1 MNKLVALS
9 QTFPV
14 VNLES
19 PSNESG
25 ILNFYSTYSISMKAL
40 FRPETIY
47 IMISKVFGSFD
58 RYIQGVN
65 ALAQFFEIF
74 KDHSDKKIKKH
85 FDNMATIFEFTNIL
99 ANVEQ
104 TMVGVHREEPFIYD
118 DFLA

>member
-19 PSNESG
+19 PSNEAG
-25 ILNFYSTYSISMKAL
+25 ILNFYSTYSISMKTL

-58 RYIQGVN
+58 RYI
-65 ALAQFFEIF
+65 L
-74 KDHSDKKIKKH
+74 KKIWL
-85 FDNMATIFEFTNIL
+85 IL
-99 ANVEQ
+99 NVKI
-104 TMVGVHREEPFIYD
+104 VLIK
-118 DFLA
+118 